1 MVALLL
7 IFLTLSLATNSKK
20 EEIKICSCSGS
31 ASETPSCCHSPNRDC
46 SSSLQELNSNDSVI
60 SICSDG
66 TLSKKLVIRD
76 VRNISIVGGFGNTVV
91 MCTENKDTGI
101 EIFQAENIEITNI
114 EFSHCG
120 ALYNSTSVIKDGTP
134 LLVTSALH
142 VEKSTNVRI
151 LNISLIHGNG
161 TGLII
166 IDSQRVSVMDC
177 LFEDNK
183 IRNINNTVLFGGGGV
198 HIDLKNNTQVG
209 TQIHQ
214 DDSEFDLLIENC
226 IFFNND
232 AQISEKTVKPRGACS
247 AGLGRGGGIV
257 MYLRGKVNGKKLIL
271 NNVTLTRNKALWGG
285 GINIHMCEEAS
296 STHVYITNSRFED
309 GNSAYHAGGGLNIGF
324 VSPKARNNSI
334 QCENC
339 TFEKNEAQIG
349 GGMAL
354 YSAEADTDLRN
365 LVAFKNCKWYYNGA
379 WFGSAVDVAPQLKST
394 PNHGYIP
401 RITFIDATFKG
412 NSILKAESSTRRES
426 SNEIPRSKSGKGA
439 FLVTGMTTYFEGNVD
454 FIENNNS
461 AIYAISSVLDFG
473 ENSKTGFIKN
483 SGLYGGAISL
493 VGFATIR
500 VHKNVN
506 ISMINNTASTKGGA
520 IYHLSI
526 DKHDYVFS
534 HSCLIQLEPSPSSQG
549 NRKSGVLFN
558 FTGNQAGNAKSQ
570 FNDGNSIFTTTMLPC
585 FRYCS
590 KQISTSVPLSKH
602 EMFNCIGEFIY
613 DDIDNSMATSG
624 THFESYYTDNN
635 SYLLPVIPGKRVE
648 IPFRMKDDFEQNV
661 SAIYHVT
668 TDENGI
674 VIEDTQEYTSEN
686 LIILK
691 GKPGTAGNIT
701 ITKVGL
707 KEAIFSIEVKLNECP
722 PFFKYT
728 SRLKACTCAGNI
740 SSEYSHIREC
750 NYTEFVSDV
759 IHGFWIGY
767 NGSEKASNFMY
778 GHCPDNYCYVGKEN
792 ERYHTLPSNNK
803 DVDEFV
809 CGGSKRTGILCG
821 KCLDGFSALYH
832 SNSLSCGS
840 NKTCKYGW
848 FLYILSEIVPLIV
861 LFIVVMV
868 FNINFTSGYLNGFL
882 LYAQVFDSTFSIGKS
897 FIYYPEPV
905 HKLTQIIQVFYKLFN
920 FDFFGIDSLSFCLLK
935 GAKTLD
941 MLAFKFVTVAFALL
955 LIVITVFIMNRCVYN
970 QWGKLFKNSLSIIHG
985 LSAFLV
991 MVYAQCTKIS
1001 FHLLNSTKVKTLN
1014 GNHMSVLYNQ
1024 GNIEFFSN
1032 SHKPY
1037 AALALICLLTLTT
1050 IPPLFL
1056 ISYPLCYKLS
1066 SLLRLQNTLFS
1077 KALSKVFPIS
1087 KLKPIF
1093 DSFQGSFKDRYRYF
1107 AGLYFLYRVGL
1118 LAAVLFNDLHH
1129 IYTVIQLS
1137 LIVMLTIHCFC
1148 WPYKRLIHNRIDAF
1162 ILSNLTITHSITIFN
1177 YLYGKHGSVYQIS
1190 INVMTSVQLIF
1201 IYAPCLYFC
1210 GYTLAVMVRFFMTK
1224 LRRTKNLHTQENE
1237 DILMERIDSPEYE
1250 EDSISIDYK
1259 KFGQSTTNYYKH

>member
-1 MVALLL
+1 MFALFLILL
-7 IFLTLSLATNSKK
+7 ALSLATKSK
-20 EEIKICSCSGS
+20 EEDTTICSCNGS
-31 ASETPSCCHSPNRDC
+31 ASEAPFCCHSPNRDC
-46 SSSLQELNSNDSVI
+46 PSQQLNLNDSVI

-76 VRNISIVGGFGNTVV
+76 AQNISIVGGFGNTVV
-91 MCTENKDTGI
+91 MCIENKDTGI
-101 EIFQAENIEITNI
+101 EIFQAENIEIANI

-142 VEKSTNVRI
+142 VEKSTNIRIRNVR
-151 LNISLIHGNG
+151 LIHGNG

-166 IDSQRVSVMDC
+166 IDSQRVSVTDC
-177 LFEDNK
+177 LFEENK
-183 IRNINNTVLFGGGGV
+183 IRNTNNTLLFGGGGIY
-198 HIDLKNNTQVG
+198 IDLKESKQVG

-214 DDSEFDLLIENC
+214 DDFEHDFLIENC
-226 IFFNND
+226 TFLNNS
-232 AQISEKTVKPRGACS
+232 AWLSENAAVKGACFTRS
-247 AGLGRGGGIV
+247 GRGGGIV
-257 MYLRGKVNGKKLIL
+257 MYLRGKVNNINITL
-271 NNVTLTRNKALWGG
+271 NNVTLTRNKAFWGG
-285 GINIHMCEEAS
+285 GIDIHICEEAS
-296 STHVYITNSRFED
+296 SSHVYITNSRFKD
-309 GNSAYHAGGGLNIGF
+309 GNSAIYAGGGLNIGF
-324 VSPKARNNSI
+324 AFFQNNTKARNNSI
-334 QCENC
+334 RCEKC
-339 TFEKNEAQIG
+339 TFENNEAQIG

-354 YSAEADTDLRN
+354 YSAETDADLGNSVT
-365 LVAFKNCKWYYNGA
+365 FKNCKWHYNRA
-379 WFGSAVDVAPQLKST
+379 QFGSGVDVAPQLIST

-412 NSILKAESSTRRES
+412 NFILKAESSTRRKSGEM
-426 SNEIPRSKSGKGA
+426 PRLKPGKGA
-439 FLVTGMTTYFEGNVD
+439 FLVTGMTTYFKGNVD
-454 FIENNNS
+454 FVENNNS

-473 ENSKTGFIKN
+473 ENSKARFINN

-506 ISMINNTASTKGGA
+506 MSMINNTASTKGGA
-520 IYHLSI
+520 IYHQSI

-534 HSCLIQLEPSPSSQG
+534 HSCLIQLEPSPYSQG

-602 EMFNCIGEFIY
+602 KMFSCIGEFIY
-613 DDIDNSMATSG
+613 DDINNSIATSG
-624 THFESYYTDNN
+624 THFKSYYTDNN
-635 SYLLPVIPGKRVE
+635 NYPLPVIPGKKVE

-668 TDENGI
+668 TDGNGI

-691 GKPGTAGNIT
+691 GKPGTTGNIT

-728 SRLKACTCAGNI
+728 SRLKACSCAGNI

-759 IHGFWIGY
+759 IHGFWVGY

-792 ERYHTLPSNNK
+792 ERYHTLPSNNE
-803 DVDEFV
+803 DVDKFV
-809 CGGSKRTGILCG
+809 CGGSNRTGILCG

-861 LFIVVMV
+861 LFIIVMV

-882 LYAQVFDSTFSIGKS
+882 FYAQVFDSTFSTGKS

-920 FDFFGIDSLSFCLLK
+920 FDFFGIDSLSFCLWE

-970 QWGKLFKNSLSIIHG
+970 RWGKLFKNSLSIIHG

-1001 FHLLNSTKVKTLN
+1001 FHLLNFTKVKSLN
-1014 GNHMSVLYNQ
+1014 GNHMSVLFHQ

-1210 GYTLAVMVRFFMTK
+1210 GYVLTVMVRFFMIK
-1224 LRRTKNLHTQENE
+1224 LRRTKSLHTQENE

-1259 KFGQSTTNYYKH
+1259 KLTTDINN